1 MVLISHWHG
10 DHTGGINDLLS
21 IAPDAAIYKYDPQP
35 EQLGIVDGQ
44 KFQVDG
50 VSLVAVHTP
59 GHTKDHMVF
68 VMVEEDAMF
77 TADNVLGHGTA
88 VFEDLSE
95 YLHSLGTMHQK
106 FSGRAYP
113 GHGPVIE
120 NGPDKITEYIVH
132 RQQRMNQVLQTMR
145 EGSGTGSARVWSAM
159 EIVKI
164 IYSSVSV
171 ALHPAACNGVL
182 QILET
187 LARDGL
193 VVQQGQNSWHLNQEK
208 STL

>member
-1 MVLISHWHG
+1 
-10 DHTGGINDLLS
+10 
-21 IAPDAAIYKYDPQP
+21 
-35 EQLGIVDGQ
+35 
-44 KFQVDG
+44 
-50 VSLVAVHTP
+50 
-59 GHTKDHMVF
+59 
-68 VMVEEDAMF
+68 
-77 TADNVLGHGTA
+77 
-88 VFEDLSE
+88 
-95 YLHSLGTMHQK
+95 
-106 FSGRAYP
+106 
-113 GHGPVIE
+113 
-120 NGPDKITEYIVH
+120 
-132 RQQRMNQVLQTMR
+132 
-145 EGSGTGSARVWSAM
+145 M